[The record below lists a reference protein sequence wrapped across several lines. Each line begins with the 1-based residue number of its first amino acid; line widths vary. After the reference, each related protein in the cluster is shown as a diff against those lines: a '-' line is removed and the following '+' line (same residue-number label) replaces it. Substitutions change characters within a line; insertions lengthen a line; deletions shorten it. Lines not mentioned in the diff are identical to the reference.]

1 MLLALSINTPL
12 GYPPGLANTAAQGL
26 AGPKCG
32 PVHPHAK
39 LAKLAVKVLT
49 AVLNPPAL
57 QIIPIENIQGRKA
70 VEAGD
75 LCMRKTA
82 AGVDLNRNWA
92 HAWTAVRTPL
102 RASKELSAAAC
113 TWVHWRSTEQDG
125 WGFLGRNKRAVCF
138 GAGQVTTVCNWS
150 LWRCGGNP
158 VGSCIRI
165 RTVA

>member
-92 HAWTAVRTPL
+92 HAWTAVRTPFV
-102 RASKELSAAAC
+102 RARSCQQLHALGCTGAALNRMAGAFWGGTKGPC
-113 TWVHWRSTEQDG
+113 ALVLVKSPLFVTGVSGGVGETLWAPASGSEQ
-125 WGFLGRNKRAVCF
+125 
-138 GAGQVTTVCNWS
+138 
-150 LWRCGGNP
+150 
-158 VGSCIRI
+158 
-165 RTVA
+165 